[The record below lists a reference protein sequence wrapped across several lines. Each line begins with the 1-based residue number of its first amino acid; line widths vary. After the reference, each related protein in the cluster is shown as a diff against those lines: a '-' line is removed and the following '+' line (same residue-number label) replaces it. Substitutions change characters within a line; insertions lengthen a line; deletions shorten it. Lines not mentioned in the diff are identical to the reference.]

1 MPEDQIISNEV
12 LNDKNWVNLVTSYFK
27 SSPDC
32 FVLVDIAPSSYYTK
46 YCTMEFFNHNK
57 IAKISQIFFPLIFSR
72 KDARLFAL
80 DDTNPAK
87 QLAITTRA

>member
-27 SSPDC
+27 SFPDC
-32 FVLVDIAPSSYYTK
+32 FVLVDKAPSSYYKK

-87 QLAITTRA
+87 QLAITTRE